1 MDNSNRIA
9 ELEERKKQ
17 IDVEIAF
24 HNGAKIKAKVKL
36 WHGWIDVS
44 SPEFKWETC
53 DYCIAEEP
61 KRIPFDGSDYVNIL
75 NKKVSHKLH
84 KFTSILTMVDGSSI
98 VIGDKRFDI
107 IFASEHLQWYNE
119 LLNEW
124 KPCTKIA

>member
-61 KRIPFDGSDYVNIL
+61 KRIPFNSSDYINIL
-75 NKKVSHKLH
+75 NKKVSHKLR
-84 KFTSILTMVDGSSI
+84 KFTGILTMVDGSSI